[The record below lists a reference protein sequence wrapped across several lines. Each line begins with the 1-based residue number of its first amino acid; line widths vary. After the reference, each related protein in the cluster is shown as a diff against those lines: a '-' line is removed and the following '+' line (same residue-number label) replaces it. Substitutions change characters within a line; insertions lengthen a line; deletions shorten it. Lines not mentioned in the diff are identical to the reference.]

1 MTGEKILIAE
11 ARTDSKTEI
20 KVKAA
25 SYATFAVSLVVLAF
39 LGTTATDFIH
49 AAWAPD
55 WAEVPLYSLLGTLVT
70 FVSGY
75 YTRSKPDALSEST
88 IIAAQKWLRDRM
100 PRP

>member
-1 MTGEKILIAE
+1 MSEQKVLIAE

-25 SYATFAVSLVVLAF
+25 SYATFAASLVALAF
-39 LGTTATDFIH
+39 LGTTATDYVS
-49 AAWAPD
+49 ALPD
-55 WAEVPLYSLLGTLVT
+55 WLEVPAYSILGTAVT

-75 YTRSKPDALSEST
+75 YTRSKPTALSEST
-88 IIAAQKWLRDRM
+88 IIAVQKWLRERM

>member
-1 MTGEKILIAE
+1 MTERVLVAE

-25 SYATFAVSLVVLAF
+25 SYATFAASLVALAF
-39 LGTTATDFIH
+39 LGTTATDYVS
-49 AAWAPD
+49 ALPD
-55 WAEVPLYSLLGTLVT
+55 WLEVPAYSLLGSLVT

-75 YTRSKPDALSEST
+75 YTKSRPEALSEST